1 MNEAATIPKPVAPKP
16 EPKPI
21 PKPEPKK
28 EVVKTAVEIATAA
41 IATYRREQ
49 VNNATYHL
57 SGNEILAT
65 VGGSLVAKAFIAIE
79 VEKERGETH
88 TAYLHRKTE
97 RNKVLLSEVLQAYAD
112 FPAAKIF
119 AFSESDGFFMVVSID
134 GRKYKVNLKTGTV
147 EA

>member
-1 MNEAATIPKPVAPKP
+1 MPPKAKP
-16 EPKPI
+16 PIEKPI
-21 PKPEPKK
+21 VEKVPAKFLARVDI
-28 EVVKTAVEIATAA
+28 EVAAKA
-41 IATYRREQ
+41 IADCRALQ
-49 VNNATYHL
+49 VANAHYTI
-57 SGNEILAT
+57 SGSEILGF
-65 VGGSLVAKAFIAIE
+65 VDGSLVAKAFMAVE
-79 VEKERGETH
+79 VEKQEGESQ